1 MKKIDAIIVVEGK
14 MDEALLSS
22 FIDADIVTTNGS
34 AVSEE
39 TIRYIEEA
47 SKTRDIILLL
57 DPDSPG
63 KKIRDTI
70 AQRVPTAKHA
80 FVPKEKSIKKHKVG
94 VTECDKDTILE
105 ALSHLVPE
113 KPAPTASLTM
123 NDLLELGLMGDDK
136 SSNLRKDIGSKLNIG
151 ITNAK
156 TFLKR
161 ANALGITR
169 RRLEDLING

>member
-1 MKKIDAIIVVEGK
+1 MKRIDAIIVVEGK

-34 AVSEE
+34 AISEE
-39 TIRYIEEA
+39 TLKYLEEA

-70 AQRVPTAKHA
+70 SQRVPSAKHA

-94 VTECDKDTILE
+94 VAECDKDTILE

-113 KPAPTASLTM
+113 KKAPNASLTM
-123 NDLLELGLMGDDK
+123 ADLYNLGLVG
-136 SSNLRKDIGSKLNIG
+136 SSESATLRKRVGNELNIG
-151 ITNAK
+151 ITNGK

-161 ANALGITR
+161 ANALGITYSQ
-169 RRLEDLING
+169 LEELING